1 MKDKIKSD
9 NNLHLK
15 KLKLCNQVIRI
26 KSVTENRN
34 ENGYYP
40 QILLEEVF
48 V

>member
-15 KLKLCNQVIRI
+15 KLKLYNQVIRI

-40 QILLEEVF
+40 QLFLEEVF